1 MRRLKLGRNLTTAAM
16 IWALLVMPM
25 AALGQTRVKLAK
37 NKYKIQQ
44 DVEIGNK
51 YSQQVE
57 QQMPVLNDA
66 EATRYIQ
73 DVGRRL
79 VNAIPREFQQPAFNY
94 RFKIINARDINAFAL
109 PGGPMYVNRGLI
121 QVARN
126 EGEMAGV
133 MAHEISHVA
142 LRHGT
147 AQATRQGGIGTQLG
161 TIGLILGGAI
171 LGGQA
176 GAQAGAVAAAA
187 WQTKYSRAFES
198 DSDILG
204 ARIMANAGYD
214 PRDLANMF
222 KTIAAQSK
230 GGRPPEF
237 LSSHPDPGKR
247 YEKINRE
254 AQLLR
259 VSNNPIKVTQGF
271 ARVRERLGAMPRAKS
286 MAEIEKEAKGQQT
299 GGTSTG
305 GNTGNTGNTEMSRG
319 RYSSRVQLP
328 SSRTSNYQ
336 GGNLFS
342 VRYPQ
347 NWRQLPD
354 QSTITFAPTGA
365 YGNQGFTHGAMIGV
379 VQPQQQGLERG
390 TEEYVKGVLQGNT
403 YLKQQ
408 TGFSRTSISGRS
420 AYAVRLS
427 GVSPITRQTEEVII
441 YTTLL
446 RDGKLFYYVGVT
458 PQRDR
463 YRYYR
468 SFNSMVRSIRLNG

>member
-1 MRRLKLGRNLTTAAM
+1 MRRLRLGRNLTSAAM
-16 IWALLVMPM
+16 IWVLLVMPM
-25 AALGQTRVKLAK
+25 AVFSQTQVKLAK
-37 NKYKIQQ
+37 NKYKVQQ

-73 DVGRRL
+73 NLGRRL

-121 QVARN
+121 QVAKN
-126 EGEMAGV
+126 EGELAGV
-133 MAHEISHVA
+133 MSHEISHVA

-147 AQATRQGGIGTQLG
+147 AQATRQSGLGSQLG

-176 GAQAGAVAAAA
+176 GAQAGAIAAAA

-222 KTIAAQSK
+222 RTIAAQSQ

-254 AQLLR
+254 AELLR
-259 VSNNPIKVTQGF
+259 VSNNPIKFTQAF
-271 ARVRERLGAMPRAKS
+271 ARVRERLGAMPRARS
-286 MAEIEKEAKGQQT
+286 MAEIQKEAKGQQT
-299 GGTSTG
+299 GGNTTG

-328 SSRTSNYQ
+328 SSRTLTYQ
-336 GGNLFS
+336 GGNLFT
-342 VRYPQ
+342 VRYPR
-347 NWRQLPD
+347 NWRQLPA
-354 QSTITFAPTGA
+354 QNSITFSPTGA
-365 YGNQGFTHGAMIGV
+365 YGDQGFTHGAMIGII
-379 VQPQQQGLERG
+379 QPQRSGLERA
-390 TEEYVKGVLQGNT
+390 TEDYVKGVLEGNT
-403 YLKQQ
+403 YLRQR
-408 TGFSRTSISGRS
+408 TNFSRTSISGRQ

-427 GVSPITRQTEEVII
+427 GPSPITRRTEEVII

-468 SFNSMVRSIRLNG
+468 AFNNMVRSIRLNA